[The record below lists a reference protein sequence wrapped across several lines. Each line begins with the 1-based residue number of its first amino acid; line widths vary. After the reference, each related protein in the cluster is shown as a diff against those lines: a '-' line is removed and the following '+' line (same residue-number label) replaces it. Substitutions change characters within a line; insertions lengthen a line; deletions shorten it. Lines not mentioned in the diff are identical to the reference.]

1 MMTNLIYKEF
11 KLSAHPTIYIF
22 LSFALM
28 LLIPSYPYYVPLFY
42 TCLSFF
48 FMFIS
53 GRENKDILY
62 TVTLPIRK
70 SDAVK
75 ARCLFIAFIELAEVL
90 LCALV
95 AVIRAVILPDVVNAA
110 GIDANPAFFGLA
122 LIMLA
127 LFNTIFIP
135 AFYKTAYKAG
145 VPFAISCIAMA
156 IYIAAAESLV
166 WIPSPVRT
174 YLDTTDPVIMVKQ
187 LPVLIAGMIIWVI
200 ATCAAYKKGAKN
212 FEKVDI

>member
-1 MMTNLIYKEF
+1 MTNLIYKEF
-11 KLSAHPTIYIF
+11 KLSAHPTMYIF

-28 LLIPSYPYYVPLFY
+28 LLIPGYPYYIPLFY
-42 TCLSFF
+42 TCLSLF

-53 GRENKDILY
+53 GRENKDVLY
-62 TVTLPIRK
+62 TTTLPIRK

-75 ARCLFIAFIELAEVL
+75 ARCLFIALIELAEVL
-90 LCALV
+90 LCGLV
-95 AVIRAVILPDVVNAA
+95 AVFKAMILTDVSNLA

-127 LFNTIFIP
+127 LFNIIFIP

-145 VPFAISCIAMA
+145 VPFIFACTAIA
-156 IYIAAAESLV
+156 IYIIVAESLV
-166 WIPSPVRT
+166 WIPSPIRA
-174 YLDTTDPVIMVKQ
+174 YLDTTDSVVMVKQ
-187 LPVLIAGMIIWVI
+187 LPILIAGIVIWI
-200 ATCAAYKKGAKN
+200 LTTYASYKKAAKN